1 VPLCF
6 PSRCSE
12 MRSRRDH
19 LSFDFSAPHPADAAS
34 AASPGVT
41 RETAISI
48 SELNDATKA
57 LVEQSFGQFWVRGE
71 VADFKPHRNGH
82 WYFCLRDGSAQMAC
96 VVWSRDQHRIP
107 APPDDGM
114 KVLAQVQM
122 TMFVA
127 RGTLQLKVVRI
138 EAAGEG
144 LWRKA
149 MELTI
154 ERLNAEGLTAESRKK
169 PIPRFA
175 RCIAVITSPSGAAL
189 HDIVSVARRRR
200 PGVRIVV
207 CAAAVQG
214 ESAPAELCSAISRV
228 ERWGGADILIIGRG
242 GGSREDLWAFNDE
255 RVARAI
261 ARCSIPVI
269 SAVGHEIDISVCDLV
284 SDLRAATPS
293 AAAESAVPAL
303 EDLEA
308 VLRSQRARA
317 VSAVQ
322 QRAASAR
329 GDIASVSRE
338 MRRAAVSGAHR
349 RRAELAGTAGR
360 LNALSPLATL
370 ARGYALARGPGGE
383 ALASASQFVEGEKF
397 DLLLYDGT
405 IVARVEGSSG
415 SRS

>member
-1 VPLCF
+1 
-6 PSRCSE
+6 
-12 MRSRRDH
+12 MRSRREH
-19 LSFDFSAPHPADAAS
+19 LSFDFSAPRPADAAS
-34 AASPGVT
+34 PASPGVT
-41 RETAISI
+41 RESAISI
-48 SELNDATKA
+48 SELNDATKT
-57 LVEQSFGQFWVRGE
+57 LVERSFGQFWVRGE

-82 WYFCLRDGSAQMAC
+82 WYFCLRDRSAQIAC
-96 VVWSRDQHRIP
+96 VVWSGDQARIP

-122 TMFVA
+122 TMFAA
-127 RGTLQLKVVRI
+127 RGTLQLKVVGI

-154 ERLNAEGLTAESRKK
+154 ARLHAEGLTAESRKK

-189 HDIVSVARRRR
+189 HDIISVARRRR
-200 PGVRIVV
+200 PGVQIVV
-207 CAAAVQG
+207 CSAAVQG
-214 ESAPAELCSAISRV
+214 DSAPAELCSAISRV

-269 SAVGHEIDISVCDLV
+269 SAVGHETDISVCDLV

-293 AAAESAVPAL
+293 VAAESAVRAL
-303 EDLEA
+303 EDLKA
-308 VLRSQRARA
+308 TLRSQRARA
-317 VSAVQ
+317 VSAAQ
-322 QRAASAR
+322 QRAAAAR
-329 GDIASVSRE
+329 GDVIAVARE
-338 MRRAAVSGAHR
+338 MRRAALNGTER
-349 RRAELAGTAGR
+349 RRTAVYGTAGR

-370 ARGYALARGPGGE
+370 ARGYAVARGTNGE
-383 ALASASQFVEGEKF
+383 TLSSVSQFEVDQAF
-397 DLLLYDGT
+397 DLLLHDGT
-405 IVARVEGSSG
+405 IVARVEEKSTSP
-415 SRS
+415 S